1 MMSID
6 DDTFFLLLI
15 RPLGET
21 GYSRVL
27 MSAESLDFD
36 ENSFFYLSAPI
47 SHKVT
52 HNARLIDGFVDG
64 GTTNYEQ

>member
-1 MMSID
+1 MDAVMMSID

-36 ENSFFYLSAPI
+36 ENYQLLF
-47 SHKVT
+47 
-52 HNARLIDGFVDG
+52 LIR
-64 GTTNYEQ
+64 